1 MLLRSLLF
9 RWQLCAGA
17 RMRGCAQ
24 AAVKATLEVAAHNGP
39 RFPHF
44 PQALLRKKFLE
55 IFWGYRLSSV
65 SSKEKSVRRYLKSPP
80 DLPKVPTPGGRCR
93 TLYLKSPPDLPKV
106 PTHSFVGKSVKNL
119 RRYLKSPPDL
129 PKVPTPGGR
138 CRTLYLKSPPW
149 RIFEGRVIHR
159 CAGWGLASGSVDR

>member
-1 MLLRSLLF
+1 
-9 RWQLCAGA
+9 
-17 RMRGCAQ
+17 MRGCAQ

-93 TLYLKSPPDLPKV
+93 TLYLKSPP
-106 PTHSFVGKSVKNL
+106 
-119 RRYLKSPPDL
+119 
-129 PKVPTPGGR
+129 
-138 CRTLYLKSPPW
+138 W

-159 CAGWGLASGSVDR
+159 CAGWGLASGGVDR

>member
-80 DLPKVPTPGGRCR
+80 DLPKVPT
-93 TLYLKSPPDLPKV
+93 
-106 PTHSFVGKSVKNL
+106 HSFVGKSVKNL

-159 CAGWGLASGSVDR
+159 CAGWGLASGGVDR